1 MPICECRRRN
11 QQPRRLRRGCCSHK
25 VVAVGFNTFCYDAER
40 RGIKA
45 SARIKN
51 FAPNALSIHYPYNS
65 DIRDISHLIREYID
79 TPKTELM
86 NKHFE
91 NDYWGLINILKA
103 ADKRIGYRR
112 LEILR
117 KKTGNRAAQK
127 VIAARAHIKK

>member
-1 MPICECRRRN
+1 
-11 QQPRRLRRGCCSHK
+11 
-25 VVAVGFNTFCYDAER
+25 
-40 RGIKA
+40 
-45 SARIKN
+45 
-51 FAPNALSIHYPYNS
+51 
-65 DIRDISHLIREYID
+65 
-79 TPKTELM
+79 M